1 MKHQS
6 ERHIIIAI
14 MMQESSDIFLAG
26 GDALVYL
33 AKPLLN
39 KYSTAF
45 VWAIHLVRT
54 YVMTNFST
62 HLHHLHDFTS
72 FPQLR
77 TYLMNGLF
85 LNRKNK

>member
-14 MMQESSDIFLAG
+14 MIQESSDIFLAD

-33 AKPLLN
+33 AKTLLN

-45 VWAIHLVRT
+45 VWGTPFST
-54 YVMTNFST
+54 YVCYDQFFNTST
-62 HLHHLHDFTS
+62 PFA
-72 FPQLR
+72 
-77 TYLMNGLF
+77 
-85 LNRKNK
+85 